1 MLILASLSSVV
12 LHRFFYKQINMP
24 KNKIQKQE
32 IFRNLKEKIKK
43 SKSVIFAGFNSLGVK
58 DNEVLRAQLRAEN
71 SEYYVA
77 KKTLMNLA
85 LKENKLDIN
94 VRDFDGKVA
103 AIFSYEDEVASAK
116 IIGNFRQ
123 NKEKK
128 AKIFFLGGILGGQL
142 LSKEQVEALSKLPSK
157 TELYARLVG
166 TINAPISGF
175 VNVLAGNL
183 RGLVTVLKAIEEK
196 K

>member
-1 MLILASLSSVV
+1 
-12 LHRFFYKQINMP
+12 MP